1 MMIKHCPA
9 CGKVVPRG
17 HGFKRDRK
25 YCSYKCYQAMTP
37 KMVEIQKEL
46 GKPIREV
53 ILENL
58 NSNNNITATAELLG
72 INRQQLY
79 SWMDKLGI
87 QKVVYWE

>member
-1 MMIKHCPA
+1 MRRCPA
-9 CGKVVPRG
+9 CKKIIPRG
-17 HGFKRDRK
+17 HGYKKDRK
-25 YCSYKCYQAMTP
+25 YCSYKCYQSMTP
-37 KMVEIQKEL
+37 KMVEVQNEL

-58 NSNNNITATAELLG
+58 NSNNNITVTAELLG